1 MAYQGGG
8 GGTHPSNTTLACDE
22 RHPVILQNACTS
34 STCSNSCHPTFNTWA
49 DASSPLLKHPGLF
62 LQGDLSYR
70 CILPQNPQLSS
81 PGGAGGSLRGRRLK
95 GKGKGAL

>member
-1 MAYQGGG
+1 MAYYGGGGG
-8 GGTHPSNTTLACDE
+8 GGTHRSNTTLACDE

-34 STCSNSCHPTFNTWA
+34 STCSNNCHPAFKTWA

-70 CILPQNPQLSS
+70 CILPQNSQLSS
-81 PGGAGGSLRGRRLK
+81 PGGRGVACVAGV
-95 GKGKGAL
+95 